1 MWATSTRRPC
11 PALKGYRIPAKPI
24 LSTDR
29 LEPGMYVL
37 IKAVISGI
45 LIAAASEAGRR
56 SAWLGAL
63 IVSLPL
69 VSSQAMVRI
78 GPKFGLRL

>member
-1 MWATSTRRPC
+1 
-11 PALKGYRIPAKPI
+11 
-24 LSTDR
+24 
-29 LEPGMYVL
+29 MYVL